1 LKWWCKG
8 IKLYFKSNKNIL
20 IFNKIIR
27 KLSRRVNLFG
37 VYFC

>member
-8 IKLYFKSNKNIL
+8 IKLYFKSNNNIL
-20 IFNKIIR
+20 IFDKIIR
-27 KLSRRVNLFG
+27 KLSWRVNLFE